1 MKIVKRMILPLALI
15 AGAVACASMVSRVRR
30 ERLAHQAWQR
40 RMALEVWEA
49 EGGSPAPARP
59 RSQSI

>member
-1 MKIVKRMILPLALI
+1 MKIAKRMILPLALI
-15 AGAVACASMVSRVRR
+15 VGAAACASLVSRIRR
-30 ERLAHQAWQR
+30 DRRQYEKRQR
-40 RMALEVWEA
+40 RTELDVWEG

>member
-15 AGAVACASMVSRVRR
+15 ASAVASASLVSRICR
-30 ERLAHQAWQR
+30 ERRQYEQRQR
-40 RMALEVWEA
+40 RTELDTWEG
-49 EGGSPAPARP
+49 EGGNPAPARP